1 MIKFSKYI
9 WLYFILSGL
18 VIIPG
23 LVALVRFGLKPS
35 IDFAGGTLVELKFTK
50 PVVQSYLEKLIKTEN
65 ITLASIQTTS
75 QNTYLMRTKG
85 EDAPKFTKLLDT
97 MKKASVSADIV
108 RSESVGPVV
117 GQELLSKAIMA
128 AIFALTVIL
137 CYVAY
142 AFKNFRFGFA
152 AILALIHDML
162 VILGSFALFGAFLGV
177 EVDTLFVTAMLTT
190 MAFSMHDTI
199 VVFDRIREYKKRGSN
214 LPFDQLCDLA
224 LTETM
229 GRSLT
234 NSMTIILMLIAL
246 VLMGGST
253 IRWFTIALLIGT
265 ISGTYSSDFIATPIL
280 ILWNRWDQRQKKQK

>member
-35 IDFAGGTLVELKFTK
+35 IDFAGGTLVELKFQK
-50 PVVQSYLEKLIKTEN
+50 PMTQSYLENLIKTES

-75 QNTYLMRTKG
+75 ENTYLMRTKG
-85 EDAPKFTKLLDT
+85 EDAPKFAKLIDT
-97 MKKASVSADIV
+97 MKIASVSADIV

-117 GQELLSKAIMA
+117 GQELLSKAIA
-128 AIFALTVIL
+128 AALFALVVIL

-142 AFKNFRFGFA
+142 AFKNFRFGIA
-152 AILALIHDML
+152 AILALVHDML

-214 LPFDQLCDLA
+214 LPFDQICDLA

-280 ILWNRWDQRQKKQK
+280 ILWNRFDHKQKK